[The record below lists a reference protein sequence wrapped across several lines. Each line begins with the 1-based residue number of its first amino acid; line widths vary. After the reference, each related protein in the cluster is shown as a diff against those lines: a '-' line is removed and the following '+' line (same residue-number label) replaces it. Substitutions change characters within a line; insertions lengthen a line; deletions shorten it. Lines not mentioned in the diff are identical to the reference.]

1 MIRQGVIL
9 GKRYVIQERIGMGGM
24 AEVYRANDLKLN
36 RLVAVKVLKKE
47 YREDETFV
55 RKFQVEA
62 QAAAGLMHPNI
73 VNVYDVGEDRGLY
86 YIVMELVEGIT
97 LKDYIEKKE
106 ILSARETI
114 SIAIQICTGLLAA
127 HRKHIVHR
135 DIKPQNVIISKE
147 GKVKVT
153 DFGIAKATTSNTI
166 SSNVMG
172 SVHYTSPEQARGGFS
187 DEKSDI
193 YSTGI
198 TLYEMVTGRVPF
210 DGDSTVSIALQHLQE
225 GIIPPSEFVD
235 LPYSLEQ
242 IILKCTQKSADRR
255 YPDMEALI
263 LDLKRALVDPEGDF
277 VDNGYRRSDETV
289 AITSGELRRIQEE
302 YEDRYDDDDDY
313 DDDDESQD
321 DQDANDEEVDPKMA
335 RLMKI
340 MKIVVAVIVA
350 LTLLFVVGKVTGI
363 LKVPNAGTQETN
375 KAKVKVPDVLGKTQA
390 EAEELLKAKGLKVSV
405 TEAKSD
411 DHEEGQ
417 VIKTDPE
424 VGKRIEK
431 GTTVVITVC
440 SGEKGK
446 EVTVPQLKNES
457 EESATKALDKLGFT
471 KITPQLKASDEVEEG
486 LVIETNPKAG
496 ETVVITKDKEAEII
510 IYISSGKEQV
520 EMPQLVGKSK
530 DEATKI
536 ASEKGL
542 TLNVAEEKYSD
553 KEAGTVLEQDVEHGK
568 KVAKGTTI
576 NIIISKG
583 KDMAYMPDIFGTS
596 VSSARSMIES
606 AGLKVGETTYENS
619 EAASGRIIRATSEN
633 GEELKTGAPLEKGS
647 KVNIVV
653 SKGPDSSEPTPDPG
667 DGNSGE
673 ENGNGNGSTF

>member
-302 YEDRYDDDDDY
+302 YEDRYDDDD
-313 DDDDESQD
+313 ESQD

-424 VGKRIEK
+424 AGKRIEK

-471 KITPQLKASDEVEEG
+471 KITPQLKPSDEVEEG

-542 TLNVAEEKYSD
+542 TLNVSEEKYSD

-606 AGLKVGETTYENS
+606 AGLSVGETTYENN
-619 EAASGRIIRATSEN
+619 EASSGSVIRATSEN

-653 SKGPDSSEPTPDPG
+653 SKGPDPSETKPDP
-667 DGNSGE
+667 DEGE
-673 ENGNGNGSTF
+673 GTGNGPAF

>member
-363 LKVPNAGTQETN
+363 LKVPNAGTQEAN

-424 VGKRIEK
+424 AGKRIEK

-471 KITPQLKASDEVEEG
+471 KITPQLKPSDEVEEG

-542 TLNVAEEKYSD
+542 TLNVSEEKYSD

-606 AGLKVGETTYENS
+606 AGLSVGETTYENN
-619 EAASGRIIRATSEN
+619 EASSGSVIRATSEN
-633 GEELKTGAPLEKGS
+633 GEELKTEAPLEKGS

-653 SKGPDSSEPTPDPG
+653 SKGPDPSETKPDP
-667 DGNSGE
+667 DEGE
-673 ENGNGNGSTF
+673 GTGNGPAF

>member
-321 DQDANDEEVDPKMA
+321 DQDADDEEVDPKMA

-424 VGKRIEK
+424 AGKRIEK

-542 TLNVAEEKYSD
+542 TLNVSEEKYSD

-583 KDMAYMPDIFGTS
+583 KEMAYMPDIFGTS

-606 AGLKVGETTYENS
+606 AGLSVGETTYENS
-619 EAASGRIIRATSEN
+619 EASSGSVIRATSEN

-653 SKGPDSSEPTPDPG
+653 SKGPDTSETKPDP
-667 DGNSGE
+667 DEGE
-673 ENGNGNGSTF
+673 GNGNGSAF

>member
-363 LKVPNAGTQETN
+363 LKVPNAGTQEAN

-424 VGKRIEK
+424 AGKRIEK

-471 KITPQLKASDEVEEG
+471 KITPQLKQSDEVEEG

-542 TLNVAEEKYSD
+542 TLNVSEEKYSD

-606 AGLKVGETTYENS
+606 AGLSVGETTYENN
-619 EAASGRIIRATSEN
+619 EASSGSVIRATSEN

-653 SKGPDSSEPTPDPG
+653 SKGPDPSETKPDP
-667 DGNSGE
+667 DEGE
-673 ENGNGNGSTF
+673 GTGNGPAF

>member
-1 MIRQGVIL
+1 M
-9 GKRYVIQERIGMGGM
+9 
-24 AEVYRANDLKLN
+24 KLN

-363 LKVPNAGTQETN
+363 LKVPNAGTQEAN

-424 VGKRIEK
+424 AGKRIEK

-471 KITPQLKASDEVEEG
+471 KITPQLKPSDEVEEG

-542 TLNVAEEKYSD
+542 TLNVSEEKYSD

-606 AGLKVGETTYENS
+606 AGLSVGETTYENN
-619 EAASGRIIRATSEN
+619 EASSGSVIRATSEN

-653 SKGPDSSEPTPDPG
+653 SKGPDPSETKPDP
-667 DGNSGE
+667 DEGE
-673 ENGNGNGSTF
+673 GTGNGPAF

>member
-73 VNVYDVGEDRGLY
+73 VNVYEVGEDRGLY

-363 LKVPNAGTQETN
+363 LKVPNAGTQEAN

-424 VGKRIEK
+424 AGKRIEK

-471 KITPQLKASDEVEEG
+471 KITPQLKPSDEVEEG

-542 TLNVAEEKYSD
+542 TLNVSEEKYSD

-606 AGLKVGETTYENS
+606 AGLSVGETTYENN
-619 EAASGRIIRATSEN
+619 EASSGSVIRATSEN

-653 SKGPDSSEPTPDPG
+653 SKGPDPSETKPDP
-667 DGNSGE
+667 DEGE
-673 ENGNGNGSTF
+673 GTGNGPAF

>member
-1 MIRQGVIL
+1 
-9 GKRYVIQERIGMGGM
+9 
-24 AEVYRANDLKLN
+24 
-36 RLVAVKVLKKE
+36 
-47 YREDETFV
+47 
-55 RKFQVEA
+55 
-62 QAAAGLMHPNI
+62 
-73 VNVYDVGEDRGLY
+73 
-86 YIVMELVEGIT
+86 
-97 LKDYIEKKE
+97 
-106 ILSARETI
+106 
-114 SIAIQICTGLLAA
+114 
-127 HRKHIVHR
+127 
-135 DIKPQNVIISKE
+135 
-147 GKVKVT
+147 
-153 DFGIAKATTSNTI
+153 
-166 SSNVMG
+166 
-172 SVHYTSPEQARGGFS
+172 
-187 DEKSDI
+187 
-193 YSTGI
+193 
-198 TLYEMVTGRVPF
+198 
-210 DGDSTVSIALQHLQE
+210 
-225 GIIPPSEFVD
+225 
-235 LPYSLEQ
+235 
-242 IILKCTQKSADRR
+242 
-255 YPDMEALI
+255 
-263 LDLKRALVDPEGDF
+263 
-277 VDNGYRRSDETV
+277 
-289 AITSGELRRIQEE
+289 
-302 YEDRYDDDDDY
+302 
-313 DDDDESQD
+313 
-321 DQDANDEEVDPKMA
+321 
-335 RLMKI
+335 MKI

-363 LKVPNAGTQETN
+363 LKVPNAGTQEAN

-424 VGKRIEK
+424 AGKRIEK

-471 KITPQLKASDEVEEG
+471 KITPQLKPSDEVEEG

-542 TLNVAEEKYSD
+542 TLNVSEEKYSD

-606 AGLKVGETTYENS
+606 AGLSVGETTYENN
-619 EAASGRIIRATSEN
+619 EASSGSVIRATSEN

-653 SKGPDSSEPTPDPG
+653 SKGPDPSETKPDP
-667 DGNSGE
+667 DEGE
-673 ENGNGNGSTF
+673 GTGNGPAF

>member
-97 LKDYIEKKE
+97 LKEYIEKKE

-363 LKVPNAGTQETN
+363 LKVPNAGTQEAN

-424 VGKRIEK
+424 AGKRIEK

-471 KITPQLKASDEVEEG
+471 KITPQLKPSDEVEEG

-542 TLNVAEEKYSD
+542 TLNVSEEKYSD

-606 AGLKVGETTYENS
+606 AGLSVGETTYENN
-619 EAASGRIIRATSEN
+619 EASSGSVIRATSEN

-653 SKGPDSSEPTPDPG
+653 SKGPDPSETKPDP
-667 DGNSGE
+667 DEGE
-673 ENGNGNGSTF
+673 GTGNGPAF

>member
-302 YEDRYDDDDDY
+302 YEDRYDDDD
-313 DDDDESQD
+313 ESQD

-363 LKVPNAGTQETN
+363 LKVPNAGTQEAN

-424 VGKRIEK
+424 AGKRIEK

-471 KITPQLKASDEVEEG
+471 KITPQLKPSDEVEEG

-542 TLNVAEEKYSD
+542 TLNVSEEKYSD

-606 AGLKVGETTYENS
+606 AGLSVGETTYENN
-619 EAASGRIIRATSEN
+619 EASSGSVIRATSEN

-653 SKGPDSSEPTPDPG
+653 SKGPDPSETKPDP
-667 DGNSGE
+667 DEGE
-673 ENGNGNGSTF
+673 GTGNGPAF

>member
-363 LKVPNAGTQETN
+363 LKVPNAGTQEAN

-424 VGKRIEK
+424 AGKRIEK

-471 KITPQLKASDEVEEG
+471 KITPQLKPSDEVEEG

-542 TLNVAEEKYSD
+542 TLNVSEEKYSD

-606 AGLKVGETTYENS
+606 AGLSVGETTYENN
-619 EAASGRIIRATSEN
+619 EASSGSVIRATSEN

-653 SKGPDSSEPTPDPG
+653 SKGPDPSETKPDP
-667 DGNSGE
+667 DEGE
-673 ENGNGNGSTF
+673 GTGNGPAF

>member
-1 MIRQGVIL
+1 M
-9 GKRYVIQERIGMGGM
+9 
-24 AEVYRANDLKLN
+24 KLN

-363 LKVPNAGTQETN
+363 LKVPNAGTQEAN

-424 VGKRIEK
+424 AGKRIEK

-471 KITPQLKASDEVEEG
+471 KITPQLKPSDEVEEG

-542 TLNVAEEKYSD
+542 TLNVSEEKYSD

-606 AGLKVGETTYENS
+606 AGLSVGETTYENN
-619 EAASGRIIRATSEN
+619 EASSGSVIRATSEN

-653 SKGPDSSEPTPDPG
+653 SKGPDPYETKPDP
-667 DGNSGE
+667 DEGE
-673 ENGNGNGSTF
+673 GTGNGPAF